1 MNNIIQTIRHAARA
15 ATVLLIAL
23 CAAQTAWAWDG
34 QGTEANPYKI
44 TNASDLQQL
53 ATDVNKGT
61 TYESVYFRQTGD
73 IDMAGETMTPIG
85 NYDHPFMGHYDGY
98 NFTISHLTI
107 TGSTLAALF
116 GYANGIS
123 QGPTY
128 HSSSLKNIVLTDCNI
143 DVSSVTKSYA
153 AGICA
158 KNGSYNTVENCRVS
172 GTIKGNYAAGG
183 IVGQQDNGK
192 VQNCFADV
200 TVTASVQQLPY
211 GNYSTYCSVGKI
223 IGYVGSLSS
232 NTVTGNYYHNDG
244 ATDGTGAAIT
254 AIGKGSTTTYP
265 DAGRATPV
273 YPVSAPSGLTFSGTP
288 AATHDGTGYY
298 AEGAVLTIG
307 TGSADKVFS
316 GFTATGAATSS
327 LAADRR
333 SATVT
338 VGTADVTVSATLQ
351 TVSGTTDDGLT
362 WSLAQDD
369 SGNYT
374 RLTVGGNG
382 AMQNYSHI
390 TDGTT
395 TTWRTT
401 APWGYGLT
409 SVTVGNG
416 VTAIGS
422 YAFIGCLSL
431 AAATIGSSVATIGQH
446 AFDHCDALLTVTL
459 PASVTTLGQGVFY
472 NCTGLQRID
481 ILHDGAVSLAA
492 NVFYNDNALQYITF
506 PSPAA
511 LQANTTG
518 NWSAYADK
526 LRAKFGSQHFAVTTE
541 GGTPAYAIT
550 TADDLRNL
558 AAAVNATAN
567 ISTGKTFRQTAD
579 IDLAGGNFTPIGERG
594 GTYSFAGTY
603 DGGGHTIS
611 GLTVSKEYSS
621 IGLFGMVKG
630 ATVRNVILLSPTA
643 KATTTLNND
652 VSLGA
657 LIGRCGSGSNNRVE
671 NCHVVNPTVSSSSTS
686 SRNYV
691 GAIIG
696 NIWDTNNTVTN
707 CYYYGGNANAAYGN
721 NPNGATV
728 SNVCA
733 AHLVTPADGVTIQTP
748 MAAELGFTCDAD
760 NNGTAENYWRTG
772 AQLTLGYTGTVP
784 DGYTIGYT
792 ATNGGTI
799 SGSTLTMPDADVTV
813 TATVIVT
820 PWDGDGSEGKPYLI
834 KYASQLDLLAH
845 RVNGTHGENLQ
856 SDGYSGTYFQLGN
869 DISYTHTSAWN
880 ASAST
885 ESNFEAI
892 GGDYNG
898 NRYFRGHFDG
908 NKKTI
913 SGIRIY
919 KGGSSTADRYQG
931 IFGRT
936 DGADIHDLTLAD
948 ARITGYY
955 YTGGIVG
962 YNNGTV
968 TRCHVADDVAVC
980 AVQYNA
986 YCHGGIAGNNWGTIE
1001 QCTSAATL
1009 TLTNADKSRFYGGIA
1024 GYIQGGTLRDN
1035 LAIGATV
1042 PAAYNNY
1049 YGAITGSNDGT
1060 LQRNYYA
1067 NCKVADVPNATGVG
1081 CAKADVTDN
1090 DGAMPGYF
1098 LTLGEG
1104 VTSSALSITIPE
1116 HKELNSSG
1124 QLVTVAAVTYNVA
1137 AEGTTVWFNSGQP
1150 DGYSTSYSVNGSPVS
1165 GNSITMPAA
1174 AVTVTSNGGESID
1187 LWGIA
1192 DGANGNSDN
1201 PYTITTTE
1209 GWNLL
1214 AGNVAAGKSYSD
1226 KYFQLG
1232 ADNISISTMV
1242 GTSACHFSGHFNGN
1256 GNTLAVSMT
1265 SAGEYT
1271 APFRYVGGATITGL
1285 HTTGTVT
1292 TAHKCA
1298 TGLVGRHDGNLTISN
1313 CRSSV
1318 AIVSSVSGDGTH
1330 GGFVATGSGTATI
1343 EGCLF
1348 DGMIC
1353 TTASDPTNSCGG
1365 FVGWNGGTVNISNSL
1380 YAPASVPE
1388 DKHAIG
1394 TAGCATFA
1402 RNGVNSIANSYYTQT
1417 LGDAQ
1422 GKACHS
1428 VTAGTDVT
1436 IDAIAL
1442 TGDATAYT
1450 VSGITAYSGGGLQR
1464 GENLY
1469 YGSGDQLSLT
1479 LSNNSATS
1487 NIPDGYQYE
1496 DGNGYT
1502 TNAGTLDGSTL
1513 TMPDQDVTVSL
1524 ALTVLPWSGDGT
1536 ESSPYIIYNKDQ
1548 LDLLAHRVNGTHGE
1562 TRQTNGYKDTY
1573 FKLANDISYTH
1584 TSDWNAFDSD
1594 ESNFEAIGGYYN
1606 GERYFSGHF
1615 DGNNNTISGIR
1626 IYKGSNAYADYK
1638 QGIFG
1643 QTDGAYIHDL
1653 TLADARITGFGY
1665 TGGIVGDNNG
1675 GTVTRCHVAADVAV
1689 CAVLSKAYYHGG
1701 IAGRNLSGTIEQCTS
1716 AVTLTKASN
1725 SRFYGG
1731 IAGWTYGTLSDNLAI
1746 GATVPAAADNNYGA
1760 ITGYNVGTLQRN
1772 YYAACKVADTEN
1784 ATGVGCEAGDVT
1796 DNDGAVCI
1804 NTLDLTANQAP
1815 DGNYWTTYY
1824 NGFLGFTI
1832 DDDENACAYTA
1843 TYGDGKLTLHK
1854 LGKQIPAGTAVIIVA
1869 DNNVV
1874 SMTAATDLD
1883 DISGTNDLR
1892 GVNVDTPVAD
1902 IRSSL
1907 GDGTFYVLG
1916 MTTVKNEQHFGFH
1929 RYTGEEMAA
1938 HKAYV
1943 LVSGS
1948 QSARSLTMVFDEAS
1962 GIESLTPDAAP
1973 KAQAADHWFTL
1984 DGRRLQAKPTAPG
1997 IYINNGR
2004 KVMIK

>member
-1 MNNIIQTIRHAARA
+1 MNNIIQTIRHSARA
-15 ATVLLIAL
+15 AAVLLIAL

-34 QGTEANPYKI
+34 QGTETNPYKI
-44 TNASDLQQL
+44 TRASDLQQL
-53 ATDVNKGT
+53 AINVNNGT
-61 TYESVYFRQTGD
+61 TYENVYFRQTAA
-73 IDMAGETMTPIG
+73 IDMASETMTPIG
-85 NYDHPFMGHYDGY
+85 NYDHPFRGHYDGY

-123 QGPTY
+123 QGQTY
-128 HSSSLKNIVLTDCNI
+128 HTSSLKNIVLTDCNI
-143 DVSSVTKSYA
+143 DVSSVTDSYA

-183 IVGQQDNGK
+183 IVGQQENGN

-200 TVTASVQQLPY
+200 TVTASVQKLSY
-211 GNYSTYCSVGKI
+211 GNQSTYCSVGKI
-223 IGYVGSLSS
+223 IGFVVTLGS
-232 NTVTGNYYHNDG
+232 TVTGNYYHNDG
-244 ATDGTGAAIT
+244 ATDGTNAAIT

-288 AATHDGTGYY
+288 AATHDGKGYY

-316 GFTATGAATSS
+316 GFTATGATASS

-351 TVSGTTDDGLT
+351 TVSGTTADGLT

-382 AMQNYSHI
+382 AMQNYDHT
-390 TDGTT
+390 TDGKT

-409 SVTVGNG
+409 SVTVGDG
-416 VTAIGS
+416 VTRIGS

-431 AAATIGSSVATIGQH
+431 AAATIGSSVATIGQQ
-446 AFDHCDALLTVTL
+446 AFDHCDDLVTVTL
-459 PASVTTLGQGVFY
+459 PASVTTLGQGAFY

-579 IDLAGGNFTPIGERG
+579 IDLASGGNFTPIGERG

-603 DGGGHTIS
+603 DGGSHTIS

-733 AHLVTPADGVTIQTP
+733 AHRITPADGVTIQTP
-748 MAAELGFTCDAD
+748 MAADFGFTCDAD

-799 SGSTLTMPDADVTV
+799 NGSTLTMPDADVTV
-813 TATVIVT
+813 TATVSVT
-820 PWDGDGSEGKPYLI
+820 PWDGDGSKDKPYLI

-856 SDGYSGTYFQLGN
+856 SDGYSGTYFQLAN
-869 DISYTHTSAWN
+869 DITYDYTGLGDS
-880 ASAST
+880 

-980 AVQYNA
+980 AVKYNA
-986 YCHGGIAGNNWGTIE
+986 YCHGGIAGNNWGIIE
-1001 QCTSAATL
+1001 QCTSAVTL
-1009 TLTNADKSRFYGGIA
+1009 TLTNANNSKYYGGIA
-1024 GYIQGGTLRDN
+1024 GYNQGGTLRDN

-1042 PAAYNNY
+1042 PAAANNT
-1049 YGAITGSNDGT
+1049 YGAITGNNNDGT

-1067 NCKVADVPNATGVG
+1067 ACKVADTENATGVG
-1081 CAKADVTDN
+1081 CEAADVTDN
-1090 DGAMPGYF
+1090 DGAVPGYL

-1104 VTSSALSITIPE
+1104 VTSSAWSITIPA

-1150 DGYSTSYSVNGSPVS
+1150 EGYSASYSVNGSPVS

-1174 AVTVTSNGGESID
+1174 AVTVTVTSNGESID

-1192 DGANGNSDN
+1192 DGANGNSDH
-1201 PYTITTTE
+1201 PYTITKTE

-1214 AGNVAAGKSYSD
+1214 VGNVAAGKSYSG

-1256 GNTLAVSMT
+1256 GNTLAVNMT

-1292 TAHKCA
+1292 TAHKYA
-1298 TGLVGRHDGNLTISN
+1298 TGLVGRHNGDITISN

-1348 DGMIC
+1348 DGVIC
-1353 TTASDPTNSCGG
+1353 TTASGRTNSCGG
-1365 FVGWNGGTVNISNSL
+1365 FVGWNSGTVNISNSL

-1388 DKHAIG
+1388 GKYAIG
-1394 TAGCATFA
+1394 TDGCATFA
-1402 RNGVNSIANSYYTQT
+1402 RNGVNSIANSYYTES

-1422 GKACHS
+1422 GKARHT

-1436 IDAIAL
+1436 VAHA
-1442 TGDATAYT
+1442 GVATHYAT
-1450 VSGITAYSGGGLQR
+1450 SGITAYKATGACADSDPFIAGL
-1464 GENLY
+1464 LY
-1469 YGSGDQLSLT
+1469 NNNVMDVLYAGSGDAVRLT
-1479 LSNNSATS
+1479 LSNTATGDV
-1487 NIPDGYQYE
+1487 PEGYQY
-1496 DGNGYT
+1496 GYT
-1502 TNAGTLDGSTL
+1502 TNAGTISGSRL
-1513 TMPDQDVTVSL
+1513 TMPDEDVTVSVNTDVL
-1524 ALTVLPWSGDGT
+1524 RSTHEAVEVSYVDADGNTLTHDAIALDGT
-1536 ESSPYIIYNKDQ
+1536 ESGLGEGWYFVGLPTVAFDDRLSLYGDVHLI
-1548 LDLLAHRVNGTHGE
+1548 LADGCTMNV
-1562 TRQTNGYKDTY
+1562 
-1573 FKLANDISYTH
+1573 
-1584 TSDWNAFDSD
+1584 TSDA
-1594 ESNFEAIGGYYN
+1594 
-1606 GERYFSGHF
+1606 
-1615 DGNNNTISGIR
+1615 DGIDVFGSLTI
-1626 IYKGSNAYADYK
+1626 Y
-1638 QGIFG
+1638 G
-1643 QTDGAYIHDL
+1643 QTDGTG
-1653 TLADARITGFGY
+1653 TLNTTGDYGIYASYYASITISGGRVTATGRNGIYTDDSSTITITISGGRVTATGSTGY
-1665 TGGIVGDNNG
+1665 GIFTYSGTITISGGRVTVTGDNTGIYTNG
-1675 GTVTRCHVAADVAV
+1675 GTITLGCTTASDFIYVSRYHVGPEGSLNIADDQE
-1689 CAVLSKAYYHGG
+1689 LFDEDGNSY
-1701 IAGRNLSGTIEQCTS
+1701 RGTI
-1716 AVTLTKASN
+1716 
-1725 SRFYGG
+1725 
-1731 IAGWTYGTLSDNLAI
+1731 
-1746 GATVPAAADNNYGA
+1746 NYYDYPDGK
-1760 ITGYNVGTLQRN
+1760 TLQPSVIAL
-1772 YYAACKVADTEN
+1772 AARE
-1784 ATGVGCEAGDVT
+1784 
-1796 DNDGAVCI
+1796 
-1804 NTLDLTANQAP
+1804 AP

-1824 NGFLGFTI
+1824 NSTLG
-1832 DDDENACAYTA
+1832 
-1843 TYGDGKLTLHK
+1843 TLHK

-1938 HKAYV
+1938 HKAFV
-1943 LVSGS
+1943 FVSGS

-1962 GIESLTPDAAP
+1962 GIESAE
-1973 KAQAADHWFTL
+1973 ADSSLFTLHSSLSTWFTL

-1997 IYINNGR
+1997 IYVNNGK
-2004 KVMIK
+2004 KVVIK